1 MKRNG
6 FCGLGML
13 VVLLVFGFIL
23 MGCDTGNG
31 TGNGIVIPEAKTP
44 SIINGYYGVTSDG
57 KTLELLI
64 TVPSASK
71 AISKLARAV
80 IWEENCPYTLKV
92 DGVVISTGTIK
103 NTDGNMTFV
112 PSDSST
118 VTPTF
123 DNTGVITRIS
133 VTKADG
139 TTYSGDTYESKDF
152 FYCIGAPT
160 SYTASFI
167 KTKFEGMTPEQVHE
181 YCWSH
186 SQYFSYPDSDSGN
199 WEEIKVFGRSYK
211 CPETLI
217 NSVGARLEGKVSAWD
232 SYTHS
237 EYGLIMFY
245 VSRIPFD

>member
-1 MKRNG
+1 MKKNG
-6 FCGLGML
+6 FYGLGLL
-13 VVLLVFGFIL
+13 VVLLAFGFIL

-31 TGNGIVIPEAKTP
+31 HSDSWAKTP

-57 KTLELLI
+57 KTIELLTTI
-64 TVPSASK
+64 PSASK
-71 AISKLARAV
+71 AISGLARAV
-80 IWEENCPYTLKV
+80 IWEENCSYTLKV

-118 VTPTF
+118 VTPTV
-123 DNTGVITRIS
+123 DSTGVITRIS

-160 SYTASFI
+160 SYTAGFI
-167 KTKFEGMTPEQVHE
+167 KTKFDGMTPEQVYE
-181 YCWSH
+181 YCWNN
-186 SQYFSYPDSDSGN
+186 SQYFNYPDSDSGN
-199 WEEIKVFGRSYK
+199 WEKIKAFGRSYK

-217 NSVGARLEGKVSAWD
+217 NSVGARLEGKVSVWD

-237 EYGLIMFY
+237 ENGLIMFY